1 MQASGG
7 FPTDSITEDFMLTL
21 QLQEH
26 GYRTVYLNEALTE
39 ALAPEGLKE
48 YVTQR
53 ARWCLGL
60 MQIARGRLGPF
71 SRNNLRLRDRWSVV
85 DSVFFWLT
93 TFTFRIA
100 SMTCLLY
107 TSPSPRDRG

>member
-1 MQASGG
+1 RAVQASGG

-39 ALAPEGLKE
+39 GLAPEGLKE

-71 SRNNLRLRDRWSVV
+71 SRNKLRLRDRWSVV

-100 SMTCLLY
+100 S
-107 TSPSPRDRG
+107 